1 MKREEF
7 MRTIIGCATLALV
20 AGLGSGTAFAQ
31 SGELK
36 IWSWNIAAS
45 SLKATAEN
53 FMKQHPDVKVTV
65 EDLGNQQVFDKTL
78 AGCAAGGTGLPDI
91 ISIENHEAEGFW
103 NQFPDC
109 FADLK
114 PLGYTAEIQAK
125 FPDFKRTEL
134 EVGDKAYA
142 MPWDSGPVV
151 MFYRRD
157 FYEKAGVD
165 PSTIKT
171 WDDFIA
177 AGKKVS
183 EANPGVVMAQ
193 ADLNGDSEFFRMIGN
208 EQGCSYF
215 SDDGSAITI
224 NKPACVAALDMV
236 KKLKDT
242 GTISAGNWDEKIQ
255 SNGAGKVASQM
266 FGGWYEG
273 SIRTNA
279 PDLAGKWGVYQM
291 PSLTA
296 DGPRAANIGG
306 SSLGITSISQNKEAA
321 FAYLNYTL
329 GTDEGQVTMLKAYG
343 LVPSLISAVN
353 DPYVKEKQ
361 AYWGDQAVW
370 VDILSTLPKIKPSR
384 GTAFQQDAE
393 LAMRAT
399 QTKYLEGGYPDAKAA
414 LDDAANQVASA
425 TGLPIAE

>member
-1 MKREEF
+1 MGHKV
-7 MRTIIGCATLALV
+7 GCAAMALA
-20 AGLGSGTAFAQ
+20 AGFACAPAFAQ
-31 SGELK
+31 SGEIK

-45 SLKATAEN
+45 SLKTTVEGFN
-53 FMKQHPDVKVTV
+53 KQFPDVKVTV

-91 ISIENHEAEGFW
+91 ISIENHEAESFW

-165 PSTIKT
+165 PASIKT

-177 AGKKVS
+177 AGKKIS
-183 EANPGVVMAQ
+183 EANPGVVMSQ
-193 ADLNGDSEFFRMIGN
+193 SDLNGDTDFFRMIGN

-215 SDDGSAITI
+215 SADGSQITV
-224 NKPACVAALDMV
+224 NQPACIATLDTV
-236 KKLKDT
+236 KKLKEA
-242 GTISAGNWDEKIQ
+242 GTITPANWDEKLQ
-255 SNGAGKVASQM
+255 SLAAGKVATQM
-266 FGGWYEG
+266 YGGWYEG
-273 SIRTNA
+273 SIRSNA
-279 PDLAGKWGVYQM
+279 PDLSGKMGVYAM

-296 DGPRAANIGG
+296 DGPHAANLGG
-306 SSLGITSISQNKEAA
+306 SSLAITASSQNKEAA

-329 GTDEGQVTMLKAYG
+329 ATNEGQITMLKAFG
-343 LVPSLISAVN
+343 LVPSLISALD

-370 VDILSTLPKIKPSR
+370 TDILASLATIKPSR

-393 LAMRAT
+393 TTVRAV
-399 QTKYLEGGYPDAKAA
+399 QTSYFNGGYPDAKAA
-414 LDDAANQVASA
+414 LDDAAKQIASA
-425 TGLPIAE
+425 TGMPIAE